1 MPQSDG
7 HESGVEH
14 EAIDMEVI
22 ESFDDGN
29 TVGLCEVE
37 AGSSTVTYPDAR
49 AKFAHV
55 RKRRGEWEIGDG
67 DSHIFISSDG
77 GELSVDF
84 GPQFAPIETSIK
96 QWQFQTAMSHLDGRY
111 PDFELLFDDS
121 GLVVFRARRT
131 PSSSRRRDSR
141 GTSQE
146 LNVGHERPEGRPHD
160 GLC

>member
-1 MPQSDG
+1 MPDDATQ
-7 HESGVEH
+7 ESGVEH

-67 DSHIFISSDG
+67 DSHIFISSDR

-121 GLVVFRARRT
+121 GLVVFRGEQNTVVVAPTRF
-131 PSSSRRRDSR
+131 PWDKP
-141 GTSQE
+141 GTE
-146 LNVGHERPEGRPHD
+146 CGPRAPGGPTA
-160 GLC
+160 